1 MYDIGFSGF
10 GFVGTLKTSYSQA
23 RTDHQPN
30 SREPMSLGVCCEI
43 ALNPEDKELEVWEP
57 WAQMDNARS
66 QPINPSSS

>member
-10 GFVGTLKTSYSQA
+10 GFVGDSPDFLQPSS
-23 RTDHQPN
+23 DHQPN

-43 ALNPEDKELEVWEP
+43 ALSPEDKELEVWEP

-66 QPINPSSS
+66 QTINPSSS